1 MKKIFTISLS
11 FLAAG
16 LLTTASAE
24 TYKLVKS
31 MDEITKETSFIM
43 VTSKPINGSFHVAEI
58 PKSGN
63 GSINTIE
70 ISSIEGETLPEE
82 FTVLEE
88 EAEKIGYFKAYA
100 PQMADAMCLYYEDT
114 ELIIGTKGTSL
125 GINTANILKTITY
138 TMNPETYAVE
148 MTCES
153 KPTYPFRFGISS
165 NMVVFKCFPNSWLE
179 SFPEY
184 LLTDAALYVEVPGEE
199 PVEDPA
205 PEFQGVP
212 EKVDGTPYAFD
223 LKADES
229 VALPA
234 IEPADLVYTFVS
246 SDDKVVTVDNDAKTL
261 KAVGVGEATITF
273 TTEAVAGKYAAG
285 KGEFKV
291 YVSSQTGV
299 IEIGAAAGEARYY
312 DLNGR
317 EIKGNLEKG
326 IYVRLQDGKA
336 TKIIV
341 K

>member
-43 VTSKPINGSFHVAEI
+43 VTSKPIDGSFRVAGI
-58 PKSGN
+58 PKSSN
-63 GSINTIE
+63 GSISTME

-88 EAEKIGYFKAYA
+88 EAEMIGYFKAYA
-100 PQMADAMCLYYEDT
+100 PQEPNSTFLYYDDT
-114 ELIIGTKGTSL
+114 QLFIGNK
-125 GINTANILKTITY
+125 INTSYVLKDVKY
-138 TMNPETYAVE
+138 TMNPETYAVD
-148 MTCES
+148 MD
-153 KPTYPFRFGISS
+153 YPGKANNGLRFAKSTDQPGAS
-165 NMVVFKCFPNSWLE
+165 VVFKLVADSWFE
-179 SFPEY
+179 SFPDFCP
-184 LLTDAALYVEVPGEE
+184 TDAALYVEVPGEE

-205 PEFQGVP
+205 PEFTGVP

-246 SDDKVVTVDNDAKTL
+246 SDDKVVTVDNAAKTL